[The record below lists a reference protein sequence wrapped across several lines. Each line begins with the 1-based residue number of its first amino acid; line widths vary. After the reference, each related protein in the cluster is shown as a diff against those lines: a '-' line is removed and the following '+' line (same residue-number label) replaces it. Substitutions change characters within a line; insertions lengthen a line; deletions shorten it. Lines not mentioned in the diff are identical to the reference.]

1 MTIATSLGTLGS
13 FVLYFVA
20 AIGLTAVFAF
30 VYTWLTPW
38 NEFALMRASNNAAL
52 LSFSGALLGFILPL
66 ASVIVH
72 SHSIVD
78 MLVWGVVALIVQV
91 LVFVVERLLD
101 TDLKR
106 RIEAG
111 ETAAGGKLGVLAL
124 GAGILNAAC
133 MSY

>member
-13 FVLYFVA
+13 FLLYFVA
-20 AIGLTAVFAF
+20 AIALTGVFTLI
-30 VYTWLTPW
+30 YTWLTPW
-38 NEFALMRASNNAAL
+38 NEFALIRSNNNAAL
-52 LSFSGALLGFILPL
+52 VSFSGALLGFILPL

-78 MLVWGVVALIVQV
+78 MLVWGVVAMVVQI
-91 LVFVVERLLD
+91 LVFLVERLLD
-101 TDLKR
+101 NDLKR

-111 ETAAGGKLGVLAL
+111 ETAAAGKLGVLAL

-133 MSY
+133 LSY

>member
-1 MTIATSLGTLGS
+1 MSIATSLGTLGS
-13 FVLYFVA
+13 FLLYFVA
-20 AIGLTAVFAF
+20 AIGLTGVFVF

-38 NEFALMRASNNAAL
+38 NEFALLRSGNNAAL

-72 SHSIVD
+72 SHNVID
-78 MLVWGVVALIVQV
+78 MLVWGVVALIVQI
-91 LVFVVERLLD
+91 LVFLVERLLD
-101 TDLKR
+101 NDLKR

-111 ETAAGGKLGVLAL
+111 ETAAAGKLGVLAL

>member
-1 MTIATSLGTLGS
+1 MSIATSLGTLGR
-13 FVLYFVA
+13 FLLYFVA
-20 AIGLTAVFAF
+20 AIGLTGVFVF

-38 NEFALMRASNNAAL
+38 NEFALIRSGNNAAL
-52 LSFSGALLGFILPL
+52 LSFSGARLGFILPL

-72 SHSIVD
+72 SHNVLD
-78 MLVWGVVALIVQV
+78 MLVWGVVALIVQI
-91 LVFVVERLLD
+91 LVFLVERLLD
-101 TDLKR
+101 NDLKR

-111 ETAAGGKLGVLAL
+111 ETAAAGKLGVLAL